1 MTRFALA
8 GAAIAALTA
17 VSAFAAPPAST
28 PAPAPAPAP
37 QVRPQGPRGMM
48 GGGDESVTRAQVQAE
63 TAAQFAEMDSNKDG
77 FVTAQELGDRGPNMI
92 DRLDANHD
100 GKLTIDEINTR
111 ILQMFDMV
119 DANHDGT
126 VTPAERDAFRAAMR
140 AQRGGGGT
148 PGGPGDQ
155 PPGQ

>member
-17 VSAFAAPPAST
+17 ASAFAAPPAST
-28 PAPAPAPAP
+28 PAPVPAP
-37 QVRPQGPRGMM
+37 QAHAPGPQGTM
-48 GGGDESVTRAQVQAE
+48 GGEESRTRAQVQAE
-63 TAAQFAEMDSNKDG
+63 TAAQFAQMDANKDG
-77 FVTAQELGDRGPNMI
+77 FVTAEELGDHGGPNMI
-92 DRLDANHD
+92 ERLDANHD
-100 GKLTIDEINTR
+100 GKLSLDEVNSR

-126 VTPAERDAFRAAMR
+126 VTPAERDAFRQAMR
-140 AQRGGGGT
+140 AQRGGGG
-148 PGGPGDQ
+148 GMQGPGDQ

>member
-17 VSAFAAPPAST
+17 ASAFAAPPAST
-28 PAPAPAPAP
+28 PAPAPAPQA
-37 QVRPQGPRGMM
+37 QQGPRGMM
-48 GGGDESVTRAQVQAE
+48 GGDENRTRAQVQAE
-63 TAAQFAEMDSNKDG
+63 TAAQFAAMDANKDG
-77 FVTAQELGDRGPNMI
+77 FVTAEELGDHGGPNMI
-92 DRLDANHD
+92 ERLDANHD
-100 GKLTIDEINTR
+100 GKLTLDEINAR

-126 VTPAERDAFRAAMR
+126 VTPAERDAFREAMR
-140 AQRGGGGT
+140 ARRGGGGM
-148 PGGPGDQ
+148 PGGAGGPGDQ